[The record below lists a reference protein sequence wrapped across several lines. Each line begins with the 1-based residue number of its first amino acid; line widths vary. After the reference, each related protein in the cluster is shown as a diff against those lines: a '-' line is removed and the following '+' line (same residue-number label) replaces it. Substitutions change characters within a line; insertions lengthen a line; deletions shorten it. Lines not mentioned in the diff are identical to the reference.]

1 MQIQVDQ
8 IKAHVAGPGHPHDG
22 VEVGSVVVAQAP
34 RVVDDPGDLQN
45 IGIEQAQGVGVG
57 EHEPGG
63 VRPGGRAQGLQVHAA
78 LGIGGHVDHSEAAH
92 GGGGRVGAVGGI
104 GDQDL
109 GPGWVPPVQVV
120 FFYHQ
125 QGGELPV
132 GPGGGLEGHLVH
144 AGDLAQEL
152 LRPAQHLQAAL
163 DRIGALEGVDSGKTG
178 QSGQLLVDLGIILH
192 GAGAQGIKPVVDPVG
207 PAAQGGVVPGQVH
220 LGHLRQA
227 EGRFPLQTLQQMGGR
242 HVQRRQQVAAA
253 AGNTLFKQQ
262 FHLSTPP
269 EWPLPGRRSHPWC
282 SSRWRTRGCPARW
295 AGRPEY
301 PGPPAPPSASPASRD
316 RW

>member
-1 MQIQVDQ
+1 MDAVVQQGLGHVHGGDPLLPLEPGQSEDELVHAGPVAVSDVVAVPQHLPHIVGVEHRALGGLGDSLAPQGQEIRQGLHHHGEVAVEALHAANGLGRVLELQPILPLRRVVQRQEGGQEILAAHGAGAGPAAAVGGGEGLVQIQVDQ

-63 VRPGGRAQGLQVHAA
+63 VRPGGRAQGLQVHPA

-125 QGGELPV
+125 
-132 GPGGGLEGHLVH
+132 
-144 AGDLAQEL
+144 
-152 LRPAQHLQAAL
+152 
-163 DRIGALEGVDSGKTG
+163 
-178 QSGQLLVDLGIILH
+178 
-192 GAGAQGIKPVVDPVG
+192 
-207 PAAQGGVVPGQVH
+207 
-220 LGHLRQA
+220 
-227 EGRFPLQTLQQMGGR
+227 
-242 HVQRRQQVAAA
+242 
-253 AGNTLFKQQ
+253 
-262 FHLSTPP
+262 
-269 EWPLPGRRSHPWC
+269 
-282 SSRWRTRGCPARW
+282 
-295 AGRPEY
+295 
-301 PGPPAPPSASPASRD
+301 
-316 RW
+316 